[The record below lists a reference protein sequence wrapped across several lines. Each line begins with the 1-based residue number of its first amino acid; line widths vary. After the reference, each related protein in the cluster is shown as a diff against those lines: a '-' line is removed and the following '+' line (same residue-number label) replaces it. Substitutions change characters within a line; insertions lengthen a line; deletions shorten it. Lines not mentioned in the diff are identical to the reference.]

1 MREPTYAEIS
11 ALAYQ
16 LYLEDGRP
24 HGEAEF
30 HWHRAVEILR
40 HPEAFSPDNVLSPPS
55 EPEITRNLDAKAE
68 VLDSGL
74 PSDPHSGPKA
84 FHQHVEFAAG
94 SRSAAAIRKELK
106 GITGIESVEK
116 SNARGTVRIAFDAR
130 RTNAAAIID
139 VLTPE
144 VDALE
149 PEEQPV

>member
-24 HGEAEF
+24 HGEAEI

-40 HPEAFSPDNVLSPPS
+40 HPETFSPDNVLSLPS
-55 EPEITRNLDAKAE
+55 EPEINRTLDAKAE

-84 FHQHVEFAAG
+84 FHQQVEFAAG
-94 SRSAAAIRKELK
+94 ERKLAAIRKELK
-106 GITGIESVEK
+106 SIAGVESVEK
-116 SNARGTVRIAFDAR
+116 GSARGTVRIAFDAR

-139 VLTPE
+139 ALTPVPVE
-144 VDALE
+144 E
-149 PEEQPV
+149 PV